1 MDHTICDVCSLPIL
15 KDEEKHRCPGEGHN
29 IEYGFIEVIKK

>member
-1 MDHTICDVCSLPIL
+1 MDHTICEVCSLPIL

-29 IEYGFIEVIKK
+29 YQYDFNQLEK